1 MVVIRAEELAEM
13 LGCPSARAARE
24 LAKQP
29 GFPAVV
35 ELSPGRRGWIRS
47 EVEEWVESR
56 KVVLPHSIDEVE
68 VAADLLVAG
77 NRGRRRG
84 PMRRAA

>member
-1 MVVIRAEELAEM
+1 MVIRAEELAAM

-24 LAKQP
+24 LAKQS

-35 ELSPGRRGWIRS
+35 ELSPGRRGWVRS
-47 EVEEWVESR
+47 EVEAWVETR
-56 KVVLPHSIDEVE
+56 KRALPSSIDDAE
-68 VAADLLVAG
+68 VAPDLLRSG
-77 NRGRRRG
+77 RRGVRRG